1 MAEWL
6 PAWVRGR
13 VARPHKLYSFQMDPC
28 LVRGPVEPTMFH
40 YLTQEGDDSLG
51 ACSERGS

>member
-28 LVRGPVEPTMFH
+28 LVRGPVEPAMFH
-40 YLTQEGDDSLG
+40 YLTQERDDSLG
-51 ACSERGS
+51 ACSERG